1 MNQPEEF
8 LRACIHDILPISS
21 SANAAIRQITDY
33 VQLAKN
39 EVFISSE
46 RANAYEYFLLQGI
59 CRSYLIDPVGDDI
72 TISFFQGPSVLSPH
86 SIRTANRLSLYNF
99 QACTDIL
106 LGRIDAEAFMH
117 LMITNPEIREF
128 GNTVMRL
135 ELQNKVA
142 KEIGLASLTAR
153 ERLLRLR
160 TQYNM
165 LENLVPHTQ
174 IASYL
179 GISAISLSRLRSDI
193 AKE

>member
-1 MNQPEEF
+1 MNHLETL
-8 LRACIHDILPISS
+8 LRNFIHDIYPMSS
-21 SANAAIRQITDY
+21 GAQADIRQITEF
-33 VQLAKN
+33 VQVGKN
-39 EVFISSE
+39 EVFVTHG
-46 RANAYEYFLLQGI
+46 RPNRYEYNLLEGI
-59 CRSYLIDPVGDDI
+59 CRSYLLDPMGDDI

-99 QACTDIL
+99 QACTEIQI
-106 LGRIDAEAFMH
+106 GRIDADAFMQH
-117 LMITNPEIREF
+117 MISNPEIREF

-135 ELQNKVA
+135 ELQQKVD
-142 KEIGLASLTAR
+142 KEIGLAALTAR
-153 ERLLRLR
+153 ERLLQFRQR
-160 TQYNM
+160 FSM

>member
-106 LGRIDAEAFMH
+106 LGRIDAGEAT
-117 LMITNPEIREF
+117 L
-128 GNTVMRL
+128 L
-135 ELQNKVA
+135 LD
-142 KEIGLASLTAR
+142 LAQLD
-153 ERLLRLR
+153 
-160 TQYNM
+160 Y
-165 LENLVPHTQ
+165 
-174 IASYL
+174 
-179 GISAISLSRLRSDI
+179 ISSAGLRSLLI
-193 AKE
+193 AAKRAQSAEGRLAVCALTTNVREVFRISGFDTIIDVHPDRDAALRSFA